1 MNQDKTK
8 PRALAFFTALLFSA
22 ASFCAFATTAH
33 AEDAPNENRTSNTD
47 EVQTVAAFHAAIR
60 SGDKSLALSF
70 LQDDVIIFESGHK
83 EQSKAEYAAHHLD
96 SDIVFSKAVKR
107 VVNHTQTLTSERMTV
122 VIQESE
128 TSGEYK
134 GKTVH
139 MVGLDTTVLK
149 PVNGVWKI
157 AHIHWSSRKAY

>member
-1 MNQDKTK
+1 MNRNLHKAVSYLFS
-8 PRALAFFTALLFSA
+8 ALAFFAYPVFANSA
-22 ASFCAFATTAH
+22 AP
-33 AEDAPNENRTSNTD
+33 ENPAPSVNEA
-47 EVQTVAAFHAAIR
+47 QTVAAFHAAIS

-70 LQDDVIIFESGHK
+70 LQEDVIIFESGHK

-96 SDIVFSKAVKR
+96 SDIAFSKSVKR
-107 VVNHTQTLTSERMTV
+107 VVNNTQTLAANGMSV

-134 GKTVH
+134 GKAVR
-139 MVGLDTTVLK
+139 MVGLDTIVLK

-157 AHIHWSSRKAY
+157 AHIHWSSRKAH